1 VVSADDKVV
10 VALKISSGREH
21 DSPNGKELLKDKG
34 AVGIKMPLLM
44 DRAYENDEMRKL
56 ARELNYE
63 PIVPP
68 KSNKKTPW
76 DYDRQLYKERS
87 KIERLF
93 RRVKQFRKIFTRYD
107 KLDIMF
113 ISFVYLICTMILL
126 R

>member
-21 DSPNGKELLKDKG
+21 DSRSGKGLLKDKV
-34 AVGIKMPLLM
+34 AAEIKMPLLM

-63 PIVPP
+63 PIVPS
-68 KSNKKTPW
+68 KSN
-76 DYDRQLYKERS
+76 
-87 KIERLF
+87 
-93 RRVKQFRKIFTRYD
+93 RKP
-107 KLDIMF
+107 LGIM
-113 ISFVYLICTMILL
+113 IGSYIKREI